1 MKTLVLLRGNYP
13 TILDI
18 TRGTNDLLEILHIG
32 HQAIV
37 FKWDPAQ
44 LLKDLEELIIML
56 KNLDT
61 MWVLDVKKE
70 EHKTLLSENLKAFGI
85 SELIEEEA
93 VMKKLT
99 RTDTQKA
106 ILSVEAGYNKMIDA
120 VVAADVVAVE
130 SEIGIDSS
138 LIVTD
143 GFTITDFVGTWKL
156 YQGEGAI
163 EFCTVDNILS
173 FKTDIEDVNTKKEL
187 YNNTF
192 TIREDGE
199 FYQNLGEQTWL
210 YDFQRDDNN
219 PIVNGGQPGTPIN
232 PIVSKYGTI
241 SVDILGEITLTGIGT
256 FLGIPAVNNTGK
268 VNSVFD
274 LTEVNTYKILS
285 IDENI
290 VTIEIPVTGNSVYD
304 YYQIKLQKVTDLEIR
319 QPLLKQ
325 VIDNYAVINQ
335 SIDFVMNKRTDVN
348 TVMYEYQNCT
358 ELFQFP
364 SMSVYALNPKMPLQQ
379 IFTYNNES
387 PFLVDSKNQKL
398 VDLKVQ
404 EYLPTH
410 SSQSTTMYK
419 TVGYNDKIESQTLID
434 YLNTTKEGRELLELS
449 QTPGKVYIVE
459 QVGSGQILNQSS
471 RFTSINLFAIKIF
484 NSVTKQIYNLLCR
497 LKSRNFVDFDDFEI
511 NDPTSISQTY
521 DGKFTISGSITNTV
535 ETSQANYYKAS
546 PLNYTESEI
555 FNNNLSTG
563 DLFSGKMEYYSFE
576 FGRKFK
582 NTFLDNFGE
591 ITFPTGTYGL
601 FDGSGSLLFDG
612 SGNLNNNGF
621 YTAIF
626 GGSTGN
632 SRIIEMFNLPLST
645 ANYDDNTTLCAFY
658 TWSNSKRGI
667 SFGVSNKEN
676 LVVNLTGDTRPFLKI
691 AGYTNKWDDLPSV
704 YQGLFYSR
712 GNPRPGAQKL
722 IDELQKEDGT
732 GKVFLFEQ
740 FSSPLFLGGN
750 ADDKISVCFVRIVD
764 FRGWNGNYTTKP
776 QYITIG
782 VKFNNPSFTFSD
794 IKRNQKQLVSKQYNI
809 TSITPDNI
817 NFTTTDFYQRDYYYP
832 TLEEIDTTDPDETR
846 TQNDLIKEAFVKY
859 TDNLIFQS
867 EIRREILGDFY
878 SV

>member
-1 MKTLVLLRGNYP
+1 MNNR
-13 TILDI
+13 
-18 TRGTNDLLEILHIG
+18 
-32 HQAIV
+32 
-37 FKWDPAQ
+37 
-44 LLKDLEELIIML
+44 
-56 KNLDT
+56 
-61 MWVLDVKKE
+61 
-70 EHKTLLSENLKAFGI
+70 
-85 SELIEEEA
+85 
-93 VMKKLT
+93 KLT
-99 RTDTQKA
+99 NNIFSLRDT
-106 ILSVEAGYNKMIDA
+106 L
-120 VVAADVVAVE
+120 
-130 SEIGIDSS
+130 DSS

-434 YLNTTKEGRELLELS
+434 YLNTTKEGRELLKLS
-449 QTPGKVYIVE
+449 KTPDKVYIVE
-459 QVGSGQILNQSS
+459 QVGSNQLLNQSS
-471 RFTSINLFAIKIF
+471 SSTSINLFVIKIF
-484 NSVTKQIYNLLCR
+484 NSVTKQIYNLQCR
-497 LKSRNFVDFDDFEI
+497 LASGNVDFDSFEI
-511 NDPTSISQTY
+511 NDKTSISQTY

-535 ETSQANYYKAS
+535 QTAQANYYKAS
-546 PLNYTESEI
+546 PLNYNNSEQFTNYI
-555 FNNNLSTG
+555 DTG
-563 DLFSGKMEYYSFE
+563 DLFTGKMEYYSFE

-582 NTFLDNFGE
+582 RDFLNYFNK
-591 ITFPTGTYGL
+591 IKFPLGTYGRQKNK
-601 FDGSGSLLFDG
+601 DGDLVP
-612 SGNLNNNGF
+612 NNKGF
-621 YTAIF
+621 YTTIF
-626 GGSTGN
+626 YATFLN
-632 SRIIEMFNLPLST
+632 RFIEVWNLPLSIDSY
-645 ANYDDNTTLCAFY
+645 NDNTSFSIFY
-658 TWSNSKRGI
+658 AWIDDKREFDIRDSNGTVYANQQNRYLDPVKI
-667 SFGVSNKEN
+667 S
-676 LVVNLTGDTRPFLKI
+676 
-691 AGYTNKWDDLPSV
+691 GYTNRWKDLPKQ
-704 YQGLFYSR
+704 YKDLFYSR
-712 GNPRPGAQKL
+712 ENPRPGAKTL
-722 IDELQKEDGT
+722 IDELQREDEKGR
-732 GKVFLFEQ
+732 VFLFEQ
-740 FSSPLFLGGN
+740 WLTPKFSGKDVDYVPTLLL
-750 ADDKISVCFVRIVD
+750 KIID
-764 FRGWNGNYTTKP
+764 FRGWKGDYTTEP
-776 QYITIG
+776 HYITIS
-782 VKFNNPSFTFSD
+782 VDINNLDSKITEQNQLQYLSPGIYQSGRDYKQIFTYDS
-794 IKRNQKQLVSKQYNI
+794 IKRNQKELIVKQYETKIEIVNTSNI
-809 TSITPDNI
+809 Y
-817 NFTTTDFYQRDYYYP
+817 FTTNKYYQRRYYWP
-832 TLEEIDTTDPDETR
+832 DLTTDPDETR
-846 TQNDLIKEAFVKY
+846 TQNELIRQAFPQFTEY
-859 TDNLIFQS
+859 DIFQYRF
-867 EIRREILGDFY
+867 ETDILDDFY
-878 SV
+878 TA